1 MSRTSEALRT
11 KRVLLAGV
19 STRAAAES
27 AARAGFKPTT
37 IDAFADLDQHPLVR
51 ALPSP
56 ESYSPKNAALTARGI
71 ECDAVVYL
79 AGFENHPDAVESLA
93 ANRALWGNTSEVIR
107 KVRNPEVVAASF
119 RAHGHAAP
127 AIHSKAAGEVRRGRW
142 LVKPLAAGGGHGVR
156 QWSGGESLPRGCYLQ
171 EFVDGTPGSVVFVA
185 AAGRAVTLGVFRQL
199 IGDPAFG
206 ATGYRYCGNILPA
219 PGEQDPSLIAS
230 AGALASAATEAFGL
244 VGVNGID
251 FVERGGVP
259 YPVEVNPRWCASME
273 LVERACGISVFEAHA
288 VACASGA
295 LPAFDPSGTFGDE
308 RALGKAVVFAT
319 SDVTVGDVR
328 AWLREGLR
336 KGSEATIRDVPRPGG
351 LIRAGRPI
359 CTVFA
364 AGRDGEACRAG
375 LAARAER
382 VYADLGVAVYK
393 PTTGC

>member
-1 MSRTSEALRT
+1 M
-11 KRVLLAGV
+11 
-19 STRAAAES
+19 
-27 AARAGFKPTT
+27 
-37 IDAFADLDQHPLVR
+37 R

-219 PGEQDPSLIAS
+219 PGEQDPSLIEA

-288 VACASGA
+288 VACASGV

-328 AWLREGLR
+328 EWLREGLR

-351 LIRAGRPI
+351 RIRAGRPI

-382 VYADLGVAVYK
+382 VYADLGAAVYK
-393 PTTGC
+393 PTMGC